1 MSEAPAQPW
10 SVDVLTLFPHW
21 FGWLD
26 EVRPIRNATEAD
38 ALAVRALD
46 LREHSP
52 LKHRQADD
60 TPYGGGA
67 GMVLRVDVVVA
78 ALEGHYAAPLDD
90 VRAERR
96 IVVLTPAGRVFDDS
110 VATRWAQEQKPTT
123 ILCGR
128 YEGFDHRVHEH
139 VATEEISIGQYVLS
153 GGEVAAMTIIDA
165 MARKL
170 PGALGNE
177 ESLADESFSE
187 GLGGGLEYPH
197 YTRPAEFRGWG
208 FPEILASGHHAAIDA
223 WRRDQSALRT
233 AQRAEAAAQ
242 PREI

>member
-1 MSEAPAQPW
+1 MSDAPAVPW
-10 SVDVLTLFPHW
+10 SIDVVSLFPHW
-21 FGWLD
+21 FGWMD
-26 EVRPIRNATEAD
+26 EVRPIRNATEAG

-78 ALEGHYAAPLDD
+78 ALEGHYAAPLEQL
-90 VRAERR
+90 RAERR
-96 IVVLTPAGRVFDDS
+96 IVVLTPAGRVFDDG
-110 VATRWAQEQKPTT
+110 VANEWAADQRPTT

-139 VATEEISIGQYVLS
+139 VATEEVAIGQYVLS
-153 GGEVAAMTIIDA
+153 GGEVAAMTIVDA
-165 MARKL
+165 VARKL

-177 ESLADESFSE
+177 ESLADESFSQ
-187 GLGGGLEYPH
+187 GLDGGLEYPH

-208 FPEILASGHHAAIDA
+208 VPDILASGHHAAIDA
-223 WRRDQSALRT
+223 WRRERSAERT
-233 AQRAEAAAQ
+233 ARRAADAA
-242 PREI
+242 PDPEI